1 MLQDATFVGAKE
13 LYAKEVAIINSTFAH
28 VP

>member
-13 LYAKEVAIINSTFAH
+13 LSTKELAIINSALAH
-28 VP
+28 VA